1 MLIWP
6 NFEVKWLSY
15 VKFIV
20 TYALTFFGFI
30 ISVLASVKPNG
41 MHVLLLFSLGDHRYN
56 QRNLFWEGRNFSIGI
71 PKQMSPP
78 PPSTLGRP

>member
-1 MLIWP
+1 MAIEKL
-6 NFEVKWLSY
+6 K
-15 VKFIV
+15 
-20 TYALTFFGFI
+20 TYALTFLGYI
-30 ISVLASVKPNG
+30 ISLLASVKPNG

-78 PPSTLGRP
+78 PFHFGVVHKLCRLKIGNF